1 MAILAMDS
9 HGRDA
14 RATKSGVR
22 NSMRRWDNYYRY
34 FPPSIPREA
43 KGGIRAQSKR
53 GSFGQSWWARRWI
66 AVLEGFH
73 IGARLNRGRSYARRG
88 QVLSISIEKGLVR
101 AEVQGSRPQPYEVAI
116 QVKKLATPS
125 WHIVAKALSQQ
136 AIFAAKL
143 LSGEM
148 PQDIEK
154 VFEQMG
160 TTLFPEK
167 LHDLVTDCSCPDW
180 SNPCKHTAAV
190 FYLLGE
196 EFDRDPFLIFK
207 MRGMSRE
214 ELVALLGSSKEE
226 TGGIKARS
234 AMSAHQAATASEPL
248 ALDPSRFW
256 ASSRISEDFYGEVRT
271 PPVAAVLPKRLG
283 SFPFWRG
290 RVRFLDAIEPIYT
303 AASERGMAL
312 FLGQRERKAVDG
324 EE

>member
-1 MAILAMDS
+1 M
-9 HGRDA
+9 
-14 RATKSGVR
+14 KY
-22 NSMRRWDNYYRY
+22 WDNYYRY

-88 QVLSISIEKGLVR
+88 QVMSISIEKGLVR
-101 AEVQGSRPQPYEVAI
+101 AEVQGSRPRPYEVAI
-116 QVKKLATPS
+116 QVKRLTTMAWS
-125 WHIVAKALSQQ
+125 MVAKALSQQ

-143 LSGEM
+143 LSGQM

-154 VFEQMG
+154 AFERVG
-160 TTLFPEK
+160 STLFPEK

-207 MRGMSRE
+207 MRGLSRE
-214 ELVALLGSSKEE
+214 ELIALLGSSKEDI
-226 TGGIKARS
+226 GRIKARS
-234 AMSAHQAATASEPL
+234 ATSTDQAPTPSE
-248 ALDPSRFW
+248 ALISDPGRFW
-256 ASSRISEDFYGEVRT
+256 ASSPISDDFYGEVKT

-290 RVRFLDAIEPIYT
+290 RVRFLDAIEPVYT
-303 AASERGMAL
+303 TASERGMGL
-312 FLGQRERKAVDG
+312 FLGQGKRKAVDG
-324 EE
+324 DE

>member
-1 MAILAMDS
+1 
-9 HGRDA
+9 
-14 RATKSGVR
+14 
-22 NSMRRWDNYYRY
+22 MRHWDNYYRY

-101 AEVQGSRPQPYEVAI
+101 AEVQGSRPKPYEVAI
-116 QVKKLATPS
+116 QVKRLTTQS
-125 WHIVAKALSQQ
+125 WNMVAKALSQQ

-154 VFEQMG
+154 VFEQVG
-160 TTLFPEK
+160 LTLFPEK

-207 MRGMSRE
+207 MRGRSRE
-214 ELVALLGSSKEE
+214 ELIAPLGSTK
-226 TGGIKARS
+226 GGLAESRREKPRPPRQCIRQP
-234 AMSAHQAATASEPL
+234 HPL
-248 ALDPSRFW
+248 SL
-256 ASSRISEDFYGEVRT
+256 
-271 PPVAAVLPKRLG
+271 
-283 SFPFWRG
+283 
-290 RVRFLDAIEPIYT
+290 
-303 AASERGMAL
+303 
-312 FLGQRERKAVDG
+312 
-324 EE
+324 